1 MTSKKRTVVRKYF
14 SKRKN
19 EWVTKTYH
27 YNAKKAKRSDLIVGK
42 SGKIYKD
49 RLKKLRDSLDD
60 TNDQYELDL
69 LIENQLYKKDPR
81 ISERTL
87 RSMIAD
93 SKIEKAIIN
102 TGYTPE
108 ELANELGIDVKDL
121 LEESN
126 WDGSTFSFGGKTWNF
141 EFKYDGS
148 VMTEQIK
155 KEEE

>member
-1 MTSKKRTVVRKYF
+1 MTAKKRTVVRKYF

-49 RLKKLRDSLDD
+49 RLKKLRDSLSDP
-60 TNDQYELDL
+60 NDQYELDL

-87 RSMIAD
+87 RSMLAG

-108 ELANELGIDVKDL
+108 ELAAEMGIDVMDL
-121 LEESN
+121 LDEDN
-126 WDGSTFSFGGKTWNF
+126 WDGSTFSFGGDSWDF
-141 EFKYDGS
+141 EFRYDGS
-148 VMTEQIK
+148 VMTKRIK
-155 KEEE
+155 K